1 MKHKKL
7 KISVLLL
14 GLGLTAQSQQATTA
28 TGGDAYGS
36 GGAVAYSLGQIVY
49 TMNTGTTGSIVQGV
63 QQAYEIS
70 IMLGIDNH
78 SINLELSAYPNPTTD
93 YLKLNL
99 GKAELSTLN
108 YQLNDISGKLIES
121 KKITSAIETIWME
134 NLPSATYFL
143 KVSNNN
149 KEVKTFKIIKN

>member
-14 GLGLTAQSQQATTA
+14 GLGLTAQAQQATTA
-28 TGGDAYGS
+28 TGGDASGS

-63 QQAYEIS
+63 QQAYDIS
-70 IMLGIDNH
+70 IVLGIDNH
-78 SINLELSAYPNPTTD
+78 SINLELSAYPNPTSD

-99 GKAELSTLN
+99 GNAELSTLN

-121 KKITSAIETIWME
+121 KKITSATETICME

-143 KVSNNN
+143 KVSKNN